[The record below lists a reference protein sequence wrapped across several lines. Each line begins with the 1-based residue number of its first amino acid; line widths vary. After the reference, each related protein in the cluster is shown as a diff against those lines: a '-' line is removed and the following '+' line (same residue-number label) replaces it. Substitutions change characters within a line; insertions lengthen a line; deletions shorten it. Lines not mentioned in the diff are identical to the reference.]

1 MTNWLSHLDEI
12 SGRIV
17 VDETGLT
24 GHYNWVL
31 NEIAFSPAA
40 AANPDQPT
48 VSIFQALPD
57 QLGLRLE
64 PRKAPMEVMV
74 IDHVEEPSAN

>member
-1 MTNWLSHLDEI
+1 VLDQ
-12 SGRIV
+12 
-17 VDETGLT
+17 
-24 GHYNWVL
+24 
-31 NEIAFSPAA
+31 IALSPAA

-64 PRKAPMEVMV
+64 PRKAPLEVMV
-74 IDHVEEPSAN
+74 IDHVEEPSPN